1 MQKILNSILSLILV
15 VAVGSL
21 VTSGVNPIAGVAA
34 AIFMLVLVNLYAL
47 MVEILEV
54 LKKINKDLIIRL
66 S

>member
-1 MQKILNSILSLILV
+1 
-15 VAVGSL
+15 L